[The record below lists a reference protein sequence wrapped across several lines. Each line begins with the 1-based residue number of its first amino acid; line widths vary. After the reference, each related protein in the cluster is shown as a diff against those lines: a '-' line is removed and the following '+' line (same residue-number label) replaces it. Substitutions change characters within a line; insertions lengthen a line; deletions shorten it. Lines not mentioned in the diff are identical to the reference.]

1 MGILGQILKLTAI
14 SIFFSA
20 TATIYIVDSEV
31 YQNFLDKLNPQ
42 TTANLTS
49 DESDKMSKEELKSY
63 REYLRKSEIDK
74 TGSKKS
80 RNNSKTK
87 SIWQNNYNN

>member
-20 TATIYIVDSEV
+20 TATIYIVDSEI

-42 TTANLTS
+42 ISTNLPS

-74 TGSKKS
+74 TSSKKS
-80 RNNSKTK
+80 GSNSKIK
-87 SIWQNNYNN
+87 SIWQNSYNN